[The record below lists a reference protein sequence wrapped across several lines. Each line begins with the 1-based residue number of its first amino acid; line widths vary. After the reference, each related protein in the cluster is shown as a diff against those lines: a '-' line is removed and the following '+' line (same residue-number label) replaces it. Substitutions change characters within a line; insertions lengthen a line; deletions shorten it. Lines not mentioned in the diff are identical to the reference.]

1 MKCETLRWTC
11 AVLFALS
18 LAFAAVAQP
27 LQLVSTANA
36 SLAAAGGGGDSLNP
50 ILSADGRYV
59 LFASSA
65 NNLVTNSSGNPF
77 PVSSPPALNVY
88 LRDRASGTTT
98 LVSVNLAGTSG
109 DNASSVP
116 RQISTNGQFVLFES
130 CAGDLVAG
138 QSNTW
143 SQVLLR
149 DLAANTTT
157 LISVA
162 TNGAAGNGVSRES
175 VMTPDARFVAFVSE
189 ANNLTPGDTNRIP
202 DVFVR
207 DTHGGVTTLV
217 SVGAVSTS
225 FSGSAAP
232 VITPDGRWVA
242 FFSSA
247 TNLVAGAPADTAVP
261 QNIGEVYVRDMVQG
275 TTVWASSYA
284 SNALFAL
291 GLTNAIS
298 YNQVIS
304 DDGQF
309 VAYEAKQR
317 SSPTAPQAAILR
329 YRVADGVTDVIQTNA
344 AGTATGYEAVT
355 RNLDMTPDG
364 RFVAYVAN
372 AAGNSGTNTSI
383 NVWDAQNGTNIVA
396 STDASGSVP
405 LTAVC
410 DLPMLDSSGRFVAFT
425 CTAALTT
432 NAVIGNALS
441 GPCHL
446 YVRDLEA
453 DVPQLVDA
461 DPDGVGAMLA
471 RATAPS
477 LSADGRFVAFESR
490 DTSLVANDRNHAY
503 DVFLRDLRTNTVE
516 LVSVRHPSLPGW
528 SANDASAGSIS
539 VSADGSRVAFASDA
553 DNLVAND
560 TNGWRDVFV
569 HDLSTGTNLLVSADA
584 SNQTSGNGF
593 SSEPAISADGGSV
606 AFSSSA
612 GNLVSGDAN
621 NAQDV
626 FIRDLT
632 AQRTELVSINKT
644 GTGPGNASSYAPA
657 VSATGRYVLF
667 RSKATDLATGYYTG
681 ENLFL
686 RDRQLGTNYALTTSG
701 VITNAATP
709 DLRYIAYVS
718 STFYLYV
725 WDSQA
730 GRVIYTNLLA
740 TTVSAL
746 GISPD
751 GRRIVYAGSSS
762 QLKVLDRIANTNG
775 VVNTAAAS
783 PYFPSHIGLQFSTN
797 GQFVAYS
804 MNVGTASSPTNAVY
818 VCDLLW
824 GTNLLVSRSFRPA
837 QLAGGSSDS
846 PAISPDGRFVA
857 YRSVA
862 TNIVAAA
869 SNGVANLLLYD
880 SLSGTNTLLTAGRY
894 GSVATDAP
902 ALSPTFSAGGATL
915 VFCSWAWD
923 LAPNDF
929 NAGADAFAYDL
940 SGLINAFAIQIIPPA
955 ASGDP
960 WTITWAVSPGRNYA
974 VEYKDDLREPEWHD
988 LGSPI
993 TILGSQASAT
1003 DPVLTTAR
1011 FYRVLSF

>member
-1 MKCETLRWTC
+1 
-11 AVLFALS
+11 
-18 LAFAAVAQP
+18 
-27 LQLVSTANA
+27 
-36 SLAAAGGGGDSLNP
+36 
-50 ILSADGRYV
+50 
-59 LFASSA
+59 
-65 NNLVTNSSGNPF
+65 
-77 PVSSPPALNVY
+77 
-88 LRDRASGTTT
+88 
-98 LVSVNLAGTSG
+98 
-109 DNASSVP
+109 
-116 RQISTNGQFVLFES
+116 
-130 CAGDLVAG
+130 
-138 QSNTW
+138 
-143 SQVLLR
+143 
-149 DLAANTTT
+149 
-157 LISVA
+157 
-162 TNGAAGNGVSRES
+162 
-175 VMTPDARFVAFVSE
+175 
-189 ANNLTPGDTNRIP
+189 
-202 DVFVR
+202 VR
-207 DTHGGVTTLV
+207 DTHGDVTTLV
-217 SVGAVSTS
+217 SVGAVSPRI
-225 FSGSAAP
+225 SGSAAP
-232 VITPDGRWVA
+232 VITPDGHWVA
-242 FFSSA
+242 FFSAA
-247 TNLVAGAPADTAVP
+247 TNLVAGTPAYTNLS
-261 QNIGEVYVRDMVQG
+261 QNIGEVYVRDMIEG

-284 SNALFAL
+284 SNAVSAI
-291 GLTNAIS
+291 GVTNAIS

-309 VAYEAKQR
+309 VAYEANQR
-317 SSPTAPQAAILR
+317 SSATAPQAVILR
-329 YRVADGVTDVIQTNA
+329 YHVADGVTDVIHTNA
-344 AGTATGYEAVT
+344 SGTATGYEAVT

-364 RFVAYVAN
+364 RFVAYIAN
-372 AAGNSGTNTSI
+372 ATGNSGTNTCV
-383 NVWDAQNGTNIVA
+383 NVWDAQNGTNILA
-396 STDASGSVP
+396 STDPSASLP

-446 YVRDLEA
+446 YVRDLQA
-453 DVPQLVDA
+453 NVPQLVDA

-471 RATAPS
+471 GATAPS
-477 LSADGRFVAFESR
+477 LSADGRLVAFESR

-503 DVFLRDLRTNTVE
+503 DVFLRDLRTSMVE
-516 LVSVRHPSLPGW
+516 LVSVQHPSLPCW

-593 SSEPAISADGGSV
+593 SSEPVISADGDWV
-606 AFSSSA
+606 AFSSRAS
-612 GNLVSGDAN
+612 NLVSGDAN

-626 FIRDLT
+626 FIRDVA

-644 GTGPGNASSYAPA
+644 GTSPGNAPSYTPA

-667 RSKATDLATGYYTG
+667 RSKATDLATGFYSG
-681 ENLFL
+681 QNLFL
-686 RDRQLGTNYALTTSG
+686 RDRQLGTNYALTTLGLTTSA
-701 VITNAATP
+701 TTP
-709 DLRYIAYVS
+709 DLRYIAFVATS
-718 STFYLYV
+718 GNLYV

-730 GRVIYTNLLA
+730 GHAIYTNLIG
-740 TTVSAL
+740 TISAI

-751 GRRIVYAGSSS
+751 GRRVVYASSSS
-762 QLKVLDRIANTNG
+762 QLNVLDRIAKTNG

-818 VCDLLW
+818 VSDLLR

-862 TNIVAAA
+862 TNIVPAA

-880 SLSGTNTLLTAGRY
+880 SLKGTNTLLTASRY
-894 GSVATDAP
+894 GSVATGAP
-902 ALSPTFSAGGATL
+902 ALSPMFSADGATI

-955 ASGDP
+955 ASGGS
-960 WTITWAVSPGRNYA
+960 WTITWPVSSGRSYK
-974 VEYKDDLREPEWHD
+974 VEYKDDLNDPAWHD

-993 TILGSQASAT
+993 TILGTWASAT

-1011 FYRVLSF
+1011 FYRVLAF